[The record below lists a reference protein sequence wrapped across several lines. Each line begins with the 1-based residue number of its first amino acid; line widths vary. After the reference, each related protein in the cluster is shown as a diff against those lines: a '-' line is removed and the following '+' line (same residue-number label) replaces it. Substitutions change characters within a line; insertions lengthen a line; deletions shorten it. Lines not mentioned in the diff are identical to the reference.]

1 MVTIKSYG
9 SRECIWC
16 GREKEGVEVTTDDK
30 SFVGWLCFSDLKR
43 MLRLKSAGG
52 NGASRAPA
60 STAMDRP

>member
-43 MLRLKSAGG
+43 MLRLKSG
-52 NGASRAPA
+52 NGLVVTPRVPDPRTL
-60 STAMDRP
+60 TA